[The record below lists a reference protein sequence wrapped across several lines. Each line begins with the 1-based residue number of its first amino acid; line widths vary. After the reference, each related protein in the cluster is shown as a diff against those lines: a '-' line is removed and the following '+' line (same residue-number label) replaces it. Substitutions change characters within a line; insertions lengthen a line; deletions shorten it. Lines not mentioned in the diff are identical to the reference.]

1 MPDKKYIMKT
11 FAYHLAALQYQERW
25 NGSGYPQA
33 KHIPLY
39 PGGLTVKLDTGET
52 GIVSNASPGSIGRP
66 VIHIC
71 YERNLEAAEKPCD
84 IDLSEPACADRII
97 AQVPGYD

>member
-11 FAYHLAALQYQERW
+11 FAYHLAVLQHQERW

-39 PGGLTVKLDTGET
+39 PGGLTAKLDTRET

-66 VIHIC
+66 MI
-71 YERNLEAAEKPCD
+71 
-84 IDLSEPACADRII
+84 RI
-97 AQVPGYD
+97 

>member
-1 MPDKKYIMKT
+1 MKT
-11 FAYHLAALQYQERW
+11 FAYHLAVLQHQERWQERW

-52 GIVSNASPGSIGRP
+52 GIVSNASPGFIGRP
-66 VIHIC
+66 VIRIC
-71 YERNLEAAEKPCD
+71 YERNLEAVEKLCD
-84 IDLSEPACADRII
+84 IDLSAQASSDRMI